1 MLLAGVIWDRLGA
14 SFGRFRCCEI
24 RLSYQEPG
32 WSSSGASAIKC
43 GYAPDAAVDVKALR
57 GQPNSFRVRKGD
69 WRLVFTI
76 ADDVLAIV
84 RIAPRGAVYRRGV

>member
-1 MLLAGVIWDRLGA
+1 MRIEWKKSAVKEAAKAPIATLL
-14 SFGRFRCCEI
+14 
-24 RLSYQEPG
+24 G
-32 WSSSGASAIKC
+32 WVEAVSR
-43 GYAPDAAVDVKALR
+43 YAENPDAAVDVKALR
-57 GQPNSFRVRKGD
+57 GRPNSFRVRKGD